1 MSVLTKIATRLGVA
15 LGLSL
20 AAGSAGHALV
30 GVSQPGGRAQAHA
43 VMVLKA
49 SANGPGNCTG
59 VLIAPRIVLT
69 AAHCVTPAIEVA
81 VHVSQGAT
89 PQPVRA
95 ARIAVHPQYV
105 PNAIQQRVR
114 SIDLAMI
121 LLERPLPAQIVP
133 VALDRG
139 TPVRL
144 DQDYLI
150 AGYGVREE
158 NQPDLDG
165 QLRSGKLTARAPL
178 SSILLWAGDP
188 QGRGFGACTGD
199 SGGPIFDGAGATLM
213 AITVWSTG
221 TRGRKC
227 GDLTQGVLVGPQR
240 GWIEKTMQ
248 QWGGRAAPLP

>member
-1 MSVLTKIATRLGVA
+1 MELTKLLTRVGGCIA
-15 LGLSL
+15 L
-20 AAGSAGHALV
+20 AAAASSAQALV
-30 GVSQPGGRAQAHA
+30 GVSQPGGRVQSHT

-49 SANGPGNCTG
+49 TASGPGNCTG

-69 AAHCVTPAIEVA
+69 AAHCVTPALSVA
-81 VHVSQGAT
+81 VHVSPALT

-95 ARIAVHPQYV
+95 ARVAVHPQYV
-105 PNAIQQRVR
+105 ANAIQQRVR

-133 VALDRG
+133 AAMDRG

-144 DQDYLI
+144 DQEYLI

-158 NQPDLDG
+158 NQLDLDG
-165 QLRSGKLTARAPL
+165 QLRSGRLTARAPL
-178 SSILLWAGDP
+178 STILLWAGDP
-188 QGRGFGACTGD
+188 TGRGFGACTGD
-199 SGGPIFDGAGATLM
+199 SGGPIFDSTGSTVM

-227 GDLTQGVLVGPQR
+227 GDITQGALVGPQR
-240 GWIEKTMQ
+240 PWIDKIAQ
-248 QWGGRAAPLP
+248 QWGDQFAAPPQ